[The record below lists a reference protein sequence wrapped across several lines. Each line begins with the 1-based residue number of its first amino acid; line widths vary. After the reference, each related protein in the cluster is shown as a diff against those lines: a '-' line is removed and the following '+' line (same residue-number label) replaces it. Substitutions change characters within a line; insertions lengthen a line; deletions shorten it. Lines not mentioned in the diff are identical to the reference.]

1 MFISNLLS
9 MLDNY
14 IQNFEMYFY
23 LNKNKNQNVSEKFG
37 HLYVINY
44 GNLGNLKKYS
54 GKNQGAFFL
63 DFCSHPV
70 K

>member
-1 MFISNLLS
+1 
-9 MLDNY
+9 MLHNY

-23 LNKNKNQNVSEKFG
+23 LNQKKNQNVSEKFG
-37 HLYVINY
+37 HPYIISDENH
-44 GNLGNLKKYS
+44 GNLKKYS
-54 GKNQGAFFL
+54 GKSGKNQGAYFL